1 MTARSTPHVR
11 SPPGAWRAIPRRRP
25 WPRRGEKGLPRH
37 PLRVGDPL
45 LVGPRIA
52 AGGALRFDD
61 RPLGPAQPVIDL
73 GKLALILG
81 LYSEMRDAGNP
92 APALADREIDA
103 GIVQHPLRIIV
114 LEHGRLGCEQG
125 RVEP

>member
-45 LVGPRIA
+45 LVGSGIA

-61 RPLGPAQPVIDL
+61 RPLGAAQPIVDF
-73 GKLALILG
+73 GELALVLG
-81 LYSEMRDAGNP
+81 LDTEMRDAG
-92 APALADREIDA
+92 AAALTLADREIDP
-103 GIVQHPLRIIV
+103 GIVQHPLRIII
-114 LEHGRLGCEQG
+114 LEDGRLGRE
-125 RVEP
+125 